1 MGSWGKDSWRPLHL
15 RTRSLARGT
24 GGDPS
29 YRGGRQRKPGFW
41 DPVPSPGHTPFER
54 PPETTE
60 KGPSLTPWPQEPK
73 QNQSCAASKKHGW
86 GGLPSVLIPEPPRP
100 ARAPLCTPPSVF
112 LLAPCHC
119 ANTQVF
125 FGDGTRLTVVGKTCC
140 RSSGP
145 LAGTAGPRGAF
156 QSGPILMC

>member
-1 MGSWGKDSWRPLHL
+1 MGEGLMETSASQDKVTGKGHRRGPILQRRKTEETWVLGPCPLS
-15 RTRSLARGT
+15 RS
-24 GGDPS
+24 
-29 YRGGRQRKPGFW
+29 
-41 DPVPSPGHTPFER
+41 HPFER

-73 QNQSCAASKKHGW
+73 PNQSCAASKKHGW